1 MILRPRLFTIHLR
14 HSFTLAS
21 GSRTTTPAVLL
32 EVEQD
37 GVTGLGEASMPPYL
51 GETAGEAFEFL
62 NSLHVPRIDS
72 YTELLG
78 LLSEVDRQRPGLHAA
93 KAALDMALHDW
104 WARTEGMPCRAIWG
118 LSGSDLPFSSMTI
131 GMGDRDFLA
140 ARIAEARG
148 FPVLKIKLGGSADRE
163 IVRMIRSVTDQP
175 LRVDANQGWG
185 DSEKALGMITWL
197 AGEGVEL
204 VEQPMPKERVE
215 DMRWLRERSPL
226 PLVADESVV
235 RYADLAAA
243 AELFHG
249 VNIKLMKC
257 TGMAEAHRMILRAKE
272 LGLKVML
279 GCMTETTCGISAAA
293 HLVQLAD
300 WADLDGALLIANDP
314 FTGTRVED
322 GRIFLSAG
330 PGLGVEWIAT

>member
-1 MILRPRLFTIHLR
+1 M
-14 HSFTLAS
+14 TLAS

-37 GVTGLGEASMPPYL
+37 GLTGLGEASMPPYL
-51 GETAGEAFEFL
+51 GETADEAWEFL
-62 NSLHVPRIDS
+62 NLLHVPPIES
-72 YTELLG
+72 YGELLG
-78 LLSEVDRQRPGLHAA
+78 LLAEVDERRPGLHAA

-104 WARTEGMPCRAIWG
+104 WARAEGMPCRALWG
-118 LSGSDLPFSSMTI
+118 LFEGDLPPSSMTI
-131 GMGDRDFLA
+131 GMGDRDFLS
-140 ARIAEARG
+140 ARVAEARG

-163 IVRMIRSVTDQP
+163 IVRTIRSLTGQP

-185 DSEKALGMITWL
+185 EREEALRMITWL

-235 RYADLAAA
+235 RYADLAGA

-279 GCMTETTCGISAAA
+279 GCMTETTCGISAASQ
-293 HLVQLAD
+293 LVRLAD
-300 WADLDGALLIANDP
+300 WADLDGALLINNDP
-314 FTGTRVED
+314 FTGARVVD
-322 GRIFLSAG
+322 GRILLPDGA
-330 PGLGVEWIAT
+330 GLGVEWIAS